1 MRLIKKKL
9 VLFDLDGVLIDSK
22 SNMELAWKDVC
33 AQLELDTPFE
43 DYFSNIGRPFK
54 EILSIIGINENQDL
68 VEHIY
73 NESSLKRISD
83 ITFFYGVKDYLHFLS
98 DKNIKIGI
106 VTSKSKIR
114 VTPIL
119 KEIGIDF
126 SIVKTPDDVC
136 RGKPSP
142 DHLLMAMALL
152 NVDPLESIFI
162 GDMDVDFMA
171 AQRAHVD
178 YLHVAWGYGEH
189 IEGAKIINQLTDIN
203 QYIFSNFFK

>member
-1 MRLIKKKL
+1 MKLIKKKL

-43 DYFSNIGRPFK
+43 DYFSKIGRPFK

-73 NESSLKRISD
+73 NKSSLKRIRD

-119 KEIGIDF
+119 KELGIDF

-152 NVDPLESIFI
+152 NVDPIESIFI

-171 AQRAHVD
+171 AQRAHID

-203 QYIFSNFFK
+203 QYIFGSDK